1 MVFANGKD
9 MIITILNEFLKKQDK
24 ALEAVEK
31 SFKNLEENE
40 KQDLENKISESEA
53 LINSNL
59 KEIEALKEE
68 TKKYEYKKQEKK
80 GKLDEKQKLVNDL
93 KNKIKE
99 YSKNLSKLPANT
111 KNKISEFRGLLKEFY
126 KLTTGFLKITTS
138 QIDLEKLIKVSDDH
152 LNYIIRINN
161 EIPLDEFIRESK
173 LDFKIK
179 HPKKS
184 LKITD
189 YNQYVTIFLES
200 ILYHIL
206 EQLDKKVILKD
217 KENLSELALSYAK
230 GISKYAEFSETMEI
244 NYYKD
249 LVNYCEC
256 EFISVIAHK
265 EFDKFKLTKA
275 TSYFLDAKNRLNS
288 LSNLDKELNALI
300 LEKIKIMEAWASDA
314 YNLIYL
320 FNSYNNWVEISNSEN
335 PELKEIAQITKDK
348 VEDFITSQ
356 FGFPEESQIK
366 DIIKEIKWPSPSTP
380 PVIEKIGPRH

>member
-230 GISKYAEFSETMEI
+230 GISKYAGFQ
-244 NYYKD
+244 
-249 LVNYCEC
+249 
-256 EFISVIAHK
+256 
-265 EFDKFKLTKA
+265 
-275 TSYFLDAKNRLNS
+275 RLW
-288 LSNLDKELNALI
+288 K
-300 LEKIKIMEAWASDA
+300 
-314 YNLIYL
+314 
-320 FNSYNNWVEISNSEN
+320 
-335 PELKEIAQITKDK
+335 
-348 VEDFITSQ
+348 
-356 FGFPEESQIK
+356 
-366 DIIKEIKWPSPSTP
+366 
-380 PVIEKIGPRH
+380 